1 MKNGYWVVRTYTA
14 GTVGEKT
21 KFWVQGAR
29 PSARNRR
36 KERSEIRK
44 QEQNEASAVKA
55 AARVLNINFRA
66 GDLLLGLDYSE
77 EGLKKI
83 QEKLPEGLSE
93 EERQDRL
100 RESAAKELRLCL
112 DRVKRMM
119 DKEGV
124 QLRYHLGI
132 TSDMD
137 GDTGELVRIHHH
149 IVVNREAR
157 EAFRKKWTMGGV
169 DWSPLSEQADYTPIA
184 EYLLKQVRRVKDAK
198 KYTSSRNLVRP
209 QPKDRIAIS
218 DAELRPPKGA
228 QLTVRSEYRPG
239 RPQYIR
245 YVLPKEQ
252 QTCSHKAEDGG
263 GGTE

>member
-1 MKNGYWVVRTYTA
+1 MKEGYWVVRTYSA

-36 KERSEIRK
+36 KEKSEIHK

-55 AARVLNINFRA
+55 AARVLNLNFRA
-66 GDLLLGLDYSE
+66 GDLLLGLDYSG
-77 EGLKKI
+77 EGL
-83 QEKLPEGLSE
+83 QKLLEALPAGLEE

-100 RESAAKELRLCL
+100 RELAARELRNCL
-112 DRVKRMM
+112 DRVKRAM
-119 DKEGV
+119 DKEGAE
-124 QLRYHLGI
+124 LRYHLGI

-137 GDTGELVRIHHH
+137 GDTGELVRVHHH
-149 IVVNREAR
+149 IIVNREAK
-157 EAFRKKWTMGGV
+157 EAFRKKWMLGGV

-184 EYLLKQVRRVKDAK
+184 EYLLKQVRRIKDKK

-209 QPKDRIAIS
+209 QPKDRIAVS

-228 QLTVRSEYRPG
+228 LLMVRSEYRPG

-245 YVLPKEQ
+245 YILPEGQ
-252 QTCSHKAEDGG
+252 RTRTHKAADAGG
-263 GGTE
+263 RE